1 MAAGYYR
8 MRPTAYCNRSGIDPI
23 TLDTNLSGGRA
34 VMSVEE
40 ARGLIEDLEKAIR
53 ECEERS

>member
-1 MAAGYYR
+1 MVSGYYR
-8 MRPTAYCNRSGIDPI
+8 MRPEAYCNRREVDPI
-23 TLDTNLSGGRA
+23 TLDTNQSGGRV